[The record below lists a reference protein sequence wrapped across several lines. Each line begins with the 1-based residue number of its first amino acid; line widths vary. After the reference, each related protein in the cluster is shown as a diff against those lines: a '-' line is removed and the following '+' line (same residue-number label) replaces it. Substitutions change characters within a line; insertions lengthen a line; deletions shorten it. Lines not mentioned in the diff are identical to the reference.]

1 MVGEAVKRSR
11 RKPVRILVISRK
23 VFAQLVSTELGALNR
38 ESVLSRLP
46 GIRGERYR
54 PLQCVHFCSRL
65 YVASPKGYPPSFPP
79 WWISILPIEAAISF
93 HVLCPCPGDNL
104 TNNSWK
110 HERMRCGSFSRES
123 YRMDLAIWKRKF
135 LKVNNGIGCVKF
147 SCRELAREKNNDIMK
162 KTLI

>member
-1 MVGEAVKRSR
+1 MSIYFITSERAYLRETQSKRDKASEPNMFGIERGREREREWVVGEAVKRSR

-65 YVASPKGYPPSFPP
+65 YVASPKGYL
-79 WWISILPIEAAISF
+79 LPF
-93 HVLCPCPGDNL
+93 HRGEFRFCQLRRRSVSMYFVPVPA
-104 TNNSWK
+104 T
-110 HERMRCGSFSRES
+110 
-123 YRMDLAIWKRKF
+123 I
-135 LKVNNGIGCVKF
+135 
-147 SCRELAREKNNDIMK
+147 
-162 KTLI
+162 